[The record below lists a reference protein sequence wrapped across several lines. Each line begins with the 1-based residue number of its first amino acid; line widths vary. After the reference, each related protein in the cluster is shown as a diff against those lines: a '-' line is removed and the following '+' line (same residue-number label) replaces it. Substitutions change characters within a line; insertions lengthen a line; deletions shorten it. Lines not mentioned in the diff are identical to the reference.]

1 VLQLKGLAISVSL
14 LFATFAGGAISVD
27 SKGTWIA
34 PELCKS
40 RIGGGY
46 WYTVRRGKKSAEM
59 IEGEGDACWP
69 SRKRVRNS
77 LKRNGLNQTLG
88 ENIGTRERRLVA

>member
-1 VLQLKGLAISVSL
+1 MLILKGLGLHENCA
-14 LFATFAGGAISVD
+14 
-27 SKGTWIA
+27 
-34 PELCKS
+34 KS
-40 RIGGGY
+40 GEGGY
-46 WYTVRRGKKSAEM
+46 TLRLGKKSAEM